1 MVESIDAHAN
11 VDKYADADFFNGTF
25 ADILDR
31 IPVKLTPIPLDFEDD
46 FDDEDLKIPFE
57 DLKQKQ

>member
-1 MVESIDAHAN
+1 VVESIDAHAN
-11 VDKYADADFFNGTF
+11 VDKYADADFFN
-25 ADILDR
+25 
-31 IPVKLTPIPLDFEDD
+31 DFEDD